1 MNRSA
6 GILLPISSLPS
17 PYGIGCFDSSAYA
30 FVDFLAEAGQS
41 YWQILPLGPTGYGDS
56 PYQSYATFAGNPYY
70 IDLEDFIRRGW
81 LTREECDEAD
91 LQASPHRVDYE
102 RQYNRR
108 FPLLR
113 QAFERSYV
121 QNDPDYVSFC
131 EETPWLSDYTLFMAL
146 KDQHHGAA
154 FCDWEE
160 GLRCRHPE
168 ALAQARARLRASVD
182 FYAFLQYHF
191 YRQWSALKAY
201 ANGKGVH
208 VIGDI
213 PIYVAYDSA
222 DVWSHPELFQLDG
235 GGRPTAVAGCPPD
248 GFSAD
253 GQLWGNPLYAWP
265 AHAETGYAWWI
276 ARLSH
281 CFRLYDVVRIDHF
294 RGFDEYYA
302 IPYGHKTAR
311 EGRWEQGPGISLFQA
326 VKDALGHRAVIA
338 EDLGF
343 ITDSVRQLVRDSGF
357 ANMKVLEFAFDA
369 RDTGGSSEHMPHHY
383 GENCVAYTGTH
394 DNQTLASWLTTISE
408 SERAQVRGYLCDH
421 FTPQHLLGKSL
432 IALIMRSKARLC
444 VVPLQDW
451 LGLDDESRVN
461 TPSTAEGNWQW
472 RMSAGSTNDSLARE
486 MRYMTKIY
494 GR

>member
-41 YWQILPLGPTGYGDS
+41 YWQILPLGPTSYGDS
-56 PYQSYATFAGNPYY
+56 PYQSYSTFAGNPYY
-70 IDLEDFIRRGW
+70 IDLEDFIGRGW

-91 LQASPHRVDYE
+91 LQSSPHRVDYE
-102 RQYNRR
+102 RQYSHRL
-108 FPLLR
+108 PLLR
-113 QAFERSYV
+113 RAFERSHI
-121 QNDPDYVSFC
+121 QNDPDYVRFC

-146 KDQHHGAA
+146 KDRHHGAA
-154 FCDWEE
+154 FGDWDE
-160 GLRCRHPE
+160 GLRRRHPE
-168 ALAQARARLRASVD
+168 ALAQAHAELGAHVD

-191 YRQWSALKAY
+191 YRQWTSLKAY

-208 VIGDI
+208 IIGDI

-222 DVWSHPELFQLDG
+222 DVWAHPELFQLDG
-235 GGRPTAVAGCPPD
+235 NGRPVAVAGCPPD

-253 GQLWGNPLYAWP
+253 GQLWGNPLYAWHV
-265 AHAETGYAWWI
+265 HAETGYAWWI
-276 ARLSH
+276 SRLSH

-302 IPYGHKTAR
+302 IPYGHETAR
-311 EGRWEQGPGISLFQA
+311 EGHWEQGPGMALFQA
-326 VKDALGHRAVIA
+326 VKDVLGYKEVIA

-343 ITDSVRQLVRDSGF
+343 ITDSVRRLVRDSGF

-394 DNQTLASWLTTISE
+394 DNQTLASWFTTISE
-408 SERAQVRGYLCDH
+408 PEREQVRGYLCDH

-432 IALIMRSKARLC
+432 IALIMRSKAHLC
-444 VVPLQDW
+444 IVPLQDW
-451 LGLDDESRVN
+451 LGLGDESRVN
-461 TPSTAEGNWQW
+461 TPSTVGHNWQW

-486 MRYMTKIY
+486 IRYMTKIY